1 MTEGIGENA
10 FNAFGALQEITLPD
24 GLESIGAFAFC
35 TDYQANTPLPRTEQY
50 FTQIVLPDSIKNI
63 CLQAFSGCVKLKS
76 ITLPKRLD
84 DVEIGSGVFKDAAWF
99 DSHQGGVLTIG
110 NFIYGYKGNMPEGTE
125 IVIPYGIKYIA
136 DSAFGGQKNLAEV
149 FIPDGVKFL
158 GERNFYG
165 CTSLK
170 TIRLPSDLTEIP
182 AYTFISAKN
191 LTHIDIPSGVT
202 HIGAGA
208 FQYCSSLEGI
218 SLPAG
223 IETIE
228 SGTFSGCSL
237 LKEVVL
243 PAGVKSI
250 GSNAFSDCA
259 SQKTIVLPEGIELIA
274 EYAFV

>member
-1 MTEGIGENA
+1 MKTH
-10 FNAFGALQEITLPD
+10 FMLSVHFRKLRCPMVWRVSVPLRFVLITRQTP
-24 GLESIGAFAFC
+24 
-35 TDYQANTPLPRTEQY
+35 PLPRTEQY

-63 CLQAFSGCVKLKS
+63 GLQAFSGCVKLKS

-99 DSHQGGVLTIG
+99 DSHQDGVLTIG
-110 NFIYGYKGNMPEGTE
+110 NFIYGYKGNMPEGME

-170 TIRLPSDLTEIP
+170 TIRIPSDLTEIP

-191 LTHIDIPSGVT
+191 LT

-228 SGTFSGCSL
+228 SGTFSGCNL

-250 GSNAFSDCA
+250 GSNAFSDCV
-259 SQKTIVLPEGIELIA
+259 SLKTIVLPEGIELIA

>member
-1 MTEGIGENA
+1 MHFMLSVHFRKLRCPMVWRVSVPLRFVLIIR
-10 FNAFGALQEITLPD
+10 QH
-24 GLESIGAFAFC
+24 
-35 TDYQANTPLPRTEQY
+35 PLPRTEQY

-63 CLQAFSGCVKLKS
+63 GLQAFSGCVKLKS

-99 DSHQGGVLTIG
+99 DSHQDGVLTIG
-110 NFIYGYKGNMPEGTE
+110 NFIYGYKGNIPEGTE

-170 TIRLPSDLTEIP
+170 TIRLPFDLTEIP

-228 SGTFSGCSL
+228 SGTFNGCNS

-243 PAGVKSI
+243 PAGIKSI
-250 GSNAFSDCA
+250 VYGTFRYCVSL
-259 SQKTIVLPEGIELIA
+259 KTIVLPEGIELIA